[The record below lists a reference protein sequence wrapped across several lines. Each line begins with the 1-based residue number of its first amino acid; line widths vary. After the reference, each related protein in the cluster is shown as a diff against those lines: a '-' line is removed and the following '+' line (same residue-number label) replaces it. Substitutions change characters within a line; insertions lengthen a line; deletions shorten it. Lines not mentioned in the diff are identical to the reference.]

1 MFNILFSI
9 DGKEEWYKN
18 YVLRTSVNAGKDED
32 ARWNTQA
39 YSFIENEDGTE
50 GELQPIPELSE
61 DEWNMIEEVQYSFVG
76 ELQSGRLYQP
86 NSRNGE
92 ELERPV
98 NIFLPTLRNWEEL
111 EHI

>member
-1 MFNILFSI
+1 M
-9 DGKEEWYKN
+9 
-18 YVLRTSVNAGKDED
+18 
-32 ARWNTQA
+32 
-39 YSFIENEDGTE
+39 
-50 GELQPIPELSE
+50 QPIPELSE

-98 NIFLPTLRNWEEL
+98 NIFLPTLRN
-111 EHI
+111 